1 MSKKNIS
8 LILIY
13 SIFLIALCLVFFLI
27 PFPKSPT
34 AWLEFAFSVVSI
46 CGGCA
51 VSCYSFYKNGLKSKI
66 YGFPIFKVG
75 FIYTAAQ
82 LAFGFL
88 LTLISCF
95 VNVPIWISLIISLA
109 IIAVSAIGFIG
120 ADNARDIIT
129 NQEVK
134 EYEAV
139 KTMKTFK
146 LDIDYIVDSC
156 KDENVKTEL
165 KKLSEKFRY
174 SDPVSCDA
182 LTEIEDKIKSELIRL
197 AAVVNANKEDA
208 ISEIENIT
216 ILLADRNRRCKE
228 FKHV

>member
-13 SIFLIALCLVFFLI
+13 SIFLIALFLVFFLI
-27 PFPKSPT
+27 PFPKTST
-34 AWLEFAFSVVSI
+34 AWLEFAFSVVSV

-51 VSCYSFYKNGLKSKI
+51 VCCYSFYKNDLKSKI
-66 YGFPIFKVG
+66 YGFPIFKIG
-75 FIYTAAQ
+75 FIYTVAQ
-82 LAFGFL
+82 LSFGFL
-88 LTLISCF
+88 ITFVSCF

-109 IIAVSAIGFIG
+109 VIAVSAIGFIG
-120 ADNARDIIT
+120 VDNARDIIT
-129 NQEVK
+129 NQEAK
-134 EYEAV
+134 EYETV

-146 LDIDYIVDSC
+146 LDIDYVVDSC

-182 LTEIEDKIKSELIRL
+182 LTEIEDKIKSKLIRL
-197 AAVVNANKEDA
+197 AAVVNGNKEDA

-216 ILLADRNRRCKE
+216 VLLADRNRRCKE